1 MLGMHRYLVTAC
13 AEPIIIQGQESD
25 IGIIY
30 LFWRQKV
37 NFLLLLIRQTRHDDF
52 QTMLKV
58 TVLFLNSDTQ
68 HKKYPTR
75 QVNHDEILKK
85 LIDFLNTGGLNSH
98 FMRAEMCP
106 GDFLEPGIAP
116 EKTIFVHLVSN
127 QNKSH

>member
-1 MLGMHRYLVTAC
+1 
-13 AEPIIIQGQESD
+13 
-25 IGIIY
+25 
-30 LFWRQKV
+30 
-37 NFLLLLIRQTRHDDF
+37 
-52 QTMLKV
+52 MLKV

-75 QVNHDEILKK
+75 QVSHGEILKK
-85 LIDFLNTGGLNSH
+85 LIDYLNTGGFNSH

-116 EKTIFVHLVSN
+116 EKTIFAHLVSN

>member
-37 NFLLLLIRQTRHDDF
+37 NFLLSLIRQTRHDDF

-68 HKKYPTR
+68 HKKNPTR
-75 QVNHDEILKK
+75 QVNHGEILKK
-85 LIDFLNTGGLNSH
+85 LIDYLNTGGLNSH

>member
-37 NFLLLLIRQTRHDDF
+37 NFLLSLIRQTRHDDF
-52 QTMLKV
+52 QPMLKV

-68 HKKYPTR
+68 HKKYPTQ
-75 QVNHDEILKK
+75 QVNHGEILKK
-85 LIDFLNTGGLNSH
+85 LIDFLNAGGLNSH

>member
-1 MLGMHRYLVTAC
+1 
-13 AEPIIIQGQESD
+13 
-25 IGIIY
+25 
-30 LFWRQKV
+30 
-37 NFLLLLIRQTRHDDF
+37 
-52 QTMLKV
+52 MLKV

-75 QVNHDEILKK
+75 QVHHGEILKK

-98 FMRAEMCP
+98 FMRAEMCL

>member
-1 MLGMHRYLVTAC
+1 FC
-13 AEPIIIQGQESD
+13 S
-25 IGIIY
+25 
-30 LFWRQKV
+30 
-37 NFLLLLIRQTRHDDF
+37 LIAIR
-52 QTMLKV
+52 
-58 TVLFLNSDTQ
+58 SI
-68 HKKYPTR
+68 KKYPTR
-75 QVNHDEILKK
+75 QVNHGEILKK